1 MVWFP
6 TCKSFQCISQIVF
19 LHLSCWNGAE
29 KLLELVAWFA
39 LLPGPAQ
46 QLAHPF
52 LVALPTAVGGEFV
65 ERLSRVLIRCSDLE
79 SRVGHVLTDCQRVE
93 SADEIGGEL
102 EGASGLPVLEEQFK
116 QSHIYFR
123 SSGFGI
129 DC

>member
-29 KLLELVAWFA
+29 KLLELVAWLA

-65 ERLSRVLIRCSDLE
+65 ERLSRVLIRCSNLKG
-79 SRVGHVLTDCQRVE
+79 RVGHIFTDSKRVE
-93 SADEIGGEL
+93 SADEIRGEL
-102 EGASGLPVLEEQFK
+102 
-116 QSHIYFR
+116 
-123 SSGFGI
+123 
-129 DC
+129 